1 MKLSQGV
8 EWGLHCATLLALA
21 PAGRAVRRD
30 GLAGHYGLPDTYLAK
45 HLQAMSR
52 AGVLQAVTGPRGG
65 YRLCRDPR
73 QITVLEVV
81 EAVDGRS
88 APFVCQEI
96 RRQGTGAPAAE
107 DCDKPCAIS
116 TVMAQATDAWRASLK
131 AVTIADLVE
140 RLPPKVRERDQ
151 ALIAAAAS

>member
-81 EAVDGRS
+81 EAVDGRT
-88 APFVCQEI
+88 APFICQEV
-96 RRQGTGAPAAE
+96 RQQGSAALAPE
-107 DCDKPCAIS
+107 ECDKPCAIN
-116 TVMAQATDAWRASLK
+116 TVMAQAANAWRASLK

-140 RLPPKVRERDQ
+140 RLPPNVRERDQ
-151 ALIAAAAS
+151 ALVSAVAS